1 MMELNPVSTP
11 VSLNA
16 ASFVW
21 ETVGTE
27 VMLLFSFC
35 LGFLVFN
42 STAMQGVLQWTRKSK
57 LLHKQLEADFASGN
71 YEVLLESA
79 MSATSWDLVA
89 VGFAVQALI
98 ALQRF
103 DEVLPLLERSTRA
116 VRSLEGLQALLP
128 ALGLGAGASGSAPS
142 SLVKEIR
149 DWFAKHGVSETTKTN
164 ELLINSYTAEDD
176 FDSLSR
182 MQKAGVPLPA
192 RSYVKW
198 AKDALKR
205 SSLFEAS
212 ERMTE
217 MRTAGFFV
225 PAQLV
230 AQLARAG
237 ARAGRVTETLA
248 ILRDLDLQG
257 EALVAVLEQCQKE
270 NQVELL
276 DGVLSLARCTEP
288 LEASLPAAALESV
301 VRAFARRSDPRAFTY
316 WDALLAGGHAPSDAF
331 CVQVITLCSEGR
343 NLPLVEH
350 ILASTRAAGRS
361 TIAVYSAV
369 MRVYGQARLYH
380 KACDLFP
387 NLLEDGVEPDNV
399 MYGSLIKAAVE
410 CGRLDFSREL
420 LRKSGT
426 LDIQNYMSLF
436 RACGREKKVGKAL
449 DLLQELEESDGA
461 KIDTTAYNCVLD
473 VCVKCG
479 DAGAVRRLFAKMKE
493 TGFVDVISFNT
504 LLKDMNAASIQNT
517 DEVLDDM
524 KALGLCPNQIT
535 YNSLINACV
544 SRGDTS
550 LAWKYVSLMKL
561 DGIPL
566 DNFTCSIM
574 MKGLKHSSNREDVD
588 QVLNL
593 IEQSTVVPDEVLVN
607 TLLEAC
613 IRLKDVGRLTSA
625 LRAFR
630 SQGTV
635 PSEHAYATVLKAYGH
650 ARALPDVWATW
661 NDMLDRKVRPTEAT
675 FAAMVEACVANGAAD
690 DAIRMFAEMKE
701 QIPDFTTPA
710 STYQT
715 LIRVLVQRKQQ
726 DKALE
731 MYDVMRESKVQPNL
745 VTFNALID
753 VCARNGNVE
762 KAGQLFRDMC
772 MLGVAPD
779 LITYSTVIK
788 GYCVQGDLEQAIQLF
803 TLMRKRG
810 VMPDAVLFNSIMDG
824 AARKQMTSLVEQ
836 VFQDME
842 SSGVTP
848 GNFTL
853 SILIKMH
860 GKNHDIE
867 TAFSYFDTLPTKH
880 GFEPNAQ
887 VYACMMGAF
896 ASCGRVAQ
904 ALELFEQIPNPD
916 GRAYTTIIAGS
927 LKHGDV
933 AGAVRLLA
941 RALAA
946 NAQLS
951 EDLVDNVVFMAK
963 RRNLSSLLAPLAP
976 RLAAG
981 GYAAGGADAS
991 RSRSGSPNGGE
1002 VSPAEAT
1009 AVPGSRFHARRTK
1022 AQSWRD
1028 VVVQG

>member
-1 MMELNPVSTP
+1 MVMVATNPVSTP

-27 VMLLFSFC
+27 VMLLISFC

-42 STAMQGVLQWTRKSK
+42 STAMQGLMQWTKKSK

-71 YEVLLESA
+71 YEVLLENA

-89 VGFAVQALI
+89 LSFAVQALI

-103 DEVLPLLERSTRA
+103 EEVVPLLERSRV
-116 VRSLEGLQALLP
+116 VRSLDGLHALLP
-128 ALGLGAGASGSAPS
+128 ALNSAPS

-149 DWFAKHGVSETTKTN
+149 DWFAQHGVSETTKTN
-164 ELLINSYTAEDD
+164 ELLVNCYTTEDD

-182 MQKAGVPLPA
+182 LQKEGVSLPA

-212 ERMTE
+212 ERMAE

-237 ARAGRVTETLA
+237 ARAGRVTETLS

-257 EALVAVLEQCQKE
+257 EALVAVLEQCQKD

-276 DGVLSLARCTEP
+276 DGVLGLARMTEP
-288 LEASLPAAALESV
+288 LEAALPAPALEAV

-316 WDALLAGGHAPSDAF
+316 WDALLAGGHTPTDAF

-343 NLPLVEH
+343 NIPLVEH

-361 TIAVYSAV
+361 TVAVYSAV
-369 MRVYGQARLYH
+369 MRVYAQARLYH

-387 NLLEDGVEPDNV
+387 TLLEDGVEPDNV
-399 MYGSLIKAAVE
+399 MYGSMIKAAVE

-420 LRKSGT
+420 LRQSGT
-426 LDIQNYMSLF
+426 MDIQNYMSLF
-436 RACGREKKVGKAL
+436 RACGRERKVGKAL
-449 DLLQELEESDGA
+449 DLLQELEESSTG
-461 KIDTTAYNCVLD
+461 IDTTAYNCVLD

-479 DAGAVRRLFAKMKE
+479 DAAAVRRLFAKMKA
-493 TGFVDVISFNT
+493 TGYVDVISFNT

-524 KALGLCPNQIT
+524 KALGLSPNQIT
-535 YNSLINACV
+535 YNSLVNACV

-588 QVLNL
+588 QTLNL
-593 IEQSTVVPDEVLVN
+593 IEQSAVVPDEVLVN

-650 ARALPDVWATW
+650 ARALPDVLATW
-661 NDMLDRKVRPTEAT
+661 ADMLDRKVRPTEAT
-675 FAAMVEACVANGAAD
+675 FAAMVEACVANGAVD
-690 DAIRMFAEMKE
+690 EAIRTFAEMKT
-701 QIPDFTTPA
+701 QIPDFATPA

-731 MYDVMRESKVQPNL
+731 IYEDMRESKVQPNL
-745 VTFNALID
+745 ATFNALID
-753 VCARNGNVE
+753 VCARNGAVE
-762 KAGQLFRDMC
+762 KAGQLFKDMC

-788 GYCVQGDLEQAIQLF
+788 GYCVTGDLEQAIALF
-803 TLMRKRG
+803 SLMRKRG
-810 VMPDAVLFNSIMDG
+810 VMPDAVLFNSILDG

-836 VFQDME
+836 VFGDME

-853 SILIKMH
+853 SILVKMY

-867 TAFSYFDTLPTKH
+867 TAFSYYDTLPQRY

-887 VYACMMGAF
+887 VYTCMMGAC
-896 ASCGRVAQ
+896 ASCGRVQQ
-904 ALELFEQIPNPD
+904 AVEIFEKIQNPD
-916 GRAYTTIIAGS
+916 GKAYTTIIAGS

-946 NAQLS
+946 GAQLS
-951 EDLVDNVVFMAK
+951 EELVDNVCFMAK
-963 RRNLSSLLAPLAP
+963 RRNLGSLLAPLAP
-976 RLAAG
+976 RLAA
-981 GYAAGGADAS
+981 AGFANHGAETGRA
-991 RSRSGSPNGGE
+991 RSGSPGNGGAVTPSE
-1002 VSPAEAT
+1002 T
-1009 AVPGSRFHARRTK
+1009 AGSRFHARRQK
-1022 AQSWRD
+1022 SQSWRD